1 MRKNKYNLQ
10 LKNNK
15 LIPLKFKEGKVF
27 LYLQLRYLHQV
38 GYSIWEV
45 AINHNKL
52 QIIIKIT
59 KDLVAWIFLQGK
71 VIDSLILE

>member
-1 MRKNKYNLQ
+1 MLSYKFHLLTTQKDKNKHINLKRKQMRKNKYNLQ

-38 GYSIWEV
+38 GYSI
-45 AINHNKL
+45 
-52 QIIIKIT
+52 
-59 KDLVAWIFLQGK
+59 
-71 VIDSLILE
+71 